1 MTGLSQLGSR
11 NCAVGHTQAGLWHLR
26 FGSKADIG
34 ETATDVRFTPESRHC
49 RTPSSGPLCAKSGHS
64 ALRKKMSLFDN
75 LVGAG
80 EHNRRN
86 LKAEGLG
93 SLGVDHQL
101 KFGRLLNW
109 KIGRLR
115 ALENL
120 VDIVS
125 GAPKQVSNIGSVR
138 HESAGCHKF
147 SNSMK

>member
-1 MTGLSQLGSR
+1 
-11 NCAVGHTQAGLWHLR
+11 
-26 FGSKADIG
+26 G

-64 ALRKKMSLFDN
+64 GVLKKRSLFDH

-80 EHNRRN
+80 EHDRRN

-120 VDIVS
+120 G
-125 GAPKQVSNIGSVR
+125 GAPKQVSNLGSVR

-147 SNSMK
+147 SNS